1 MGKENFDEVAAA
13 YEQVKKTGDTL
24 KADYE
29 QTCNEINAAEAELE
43 ALPLA
48 PVPFEDMKAAIL
60 DFVDASGERH
70 AEKLRT
76 FIADFANG
84 KTGYGQGEGSDVK
97 VEINDVGKP
106 LRFYV
111 LQGAILG
118 NGANASNARILTG
131 GIASLVDRAF
141 YYFCAELIREGLQ
154 KTMDRMTPQEF
165 GYDKVRAKDIGT
177 PRHERVAAIAALEE
191 RLVELRSRKADLV
204 GKILTLGFE
213 IPPTAKR
220 KP

>member
-1 MGKENFDEVAAA
+1 MKQENFDEVASA
-13 YEQVKKTGDTL
+13 YEQVKKTGDAL
-24 KADYE
+24 KADYVR
-29 QTCNEINAAEAELE
+29 TCNEIVAAETELE

-84 KTGYGQGEGSDVK
+84 RTGYGGGAGGVGMVDLH
-97 VEINDVGKP
+97 DVGKP
-106 LRFYV
+106 MNFAII
-111 LQGAILG
+111 QGAILG
-118 NGANASNARILTG
+118 NGSAASDARILTG
-131 GIASLVDRAF
+131 GIAGLVDRAF
-141 YYFCAELIREGLQ
+141 YYFCAQMVREGLQ
-154 KTMDRMTPQEF
+154 KTMDRMTPEEF
-165 GYDKVRAKDIGT
+165 GYDKIRPADVGT
-177 PRHERVAAIAALEE
+177 PRRERVVAIAALEA
-191 RLVELRSRKADLV
+191 RLAELRSRKAGLE
-204 GKILTLGFE
+204 GKILRLGFA

>member
-1 MGKENFDEVAAA
+1 MEHKNFDEVASA
-13 YEQVKKTGDTL
+13 YEQVKKTGDSL

-29 QTCNEINAAEAELE
+29 QTRKEIEAAETELE

-84 KTGYGQGEGSDVK
+84 RTGYGGGAGGELMVDMH
-97 VEINDVGKP
+97 DVGKP
-106 LRFYV
+106 MRFAI

-118 NGANASNARILTG
+118 NQSAASNARILTG
-131 GIASLVDRAF
+131 GIAGLVDRAL
-141 YYFCAELIREGLQ
+141 YYFCAQLIREGLQ
-154 KTMDRMTPQEF
+154 KTMDRMTPEEF
-165 GYDKVRAKDIGT
+165 GYNKIRAADVGT

-191 RLVELRSRKADLV
+191 RLVELRSRKADLA
-204 GKILTLGFE
+204 GKLLTLGFE

>member
-1 MGKENFDEVAAA
+1 MEKENFDEVAIA
-13 YEQVKKTGDTL
+13 YEQVKKTGDAL
-24 KADYE
+24 KADYA
-29 QTCNEINAAEAELE
+29 QTCKEIDAAETELE

-70 AEKLRT
+70 AAKLRT

-84 KTGYGQGEGSDVK
+84 RTGWGGGSGGVGMVDLHD
-97 VEINDVGKP
+97 IGKP
-106 LRFYV
+106 LRFAI
-111 LQGAILG
+111 LQEAILG
-118 NGANASNARILTG
+118 NSSAASDARILTG
-131 GIASLVDRAF
+131 GIAGLVDRAF

-154 KTMDRMTPQEF
+154 KTLDRMTPEEF
-165 GYDKVRAKDIGT
+165 GYDKVREKDIGT
-177 PRHERVAAIAALEE
+177 PRHERVAAIATLEA
-191 RLVELRSRKADLV
+191 RLVELRSRKEELA
-204 GKILTLGFE
+204 GKILTLGFD

>member
-1 MGKENFDEVAAA
+1 MEHQNFDEVASA

-29 QTCNEINAAEAELE
+29 QTCKEIDAAETELE

-76 FIADFANG
+76 FIANFASG
-84 KTGYGQGEGSDVK
+84 RTGHGQGDGGIGQVDLH
-97 VEINDVGKP
+97 DVGKP
-106 LRFYV
+106 LRFSV

-118 NGANASNARILTG
+118 NGSLSSDARILTG

-141 YYFCAELIREGLQ
+141 YYFCAQLIREGLQ
-154 KTMDRMTPQEF
+154 KTMDRMTPEEF
-165 GYDKVRAKDIGT
+165 GYDRVRAKDVGT
-177 PRHERVAAIAALEE
+177 PRHERVVAIAALEA
-191 RLVELRSRKADLV
+191 RLVELRSRKEELA
-204 GKILTLGFE
+204 GKILKLGFD

>member
-1 MGKENFDEVAAA
+1 MEQKNFDEVATA
-13 YEQVKKTGDTL
+13 YEQVKEIGAVL

-29 QTCNEINAAEAELE
+29 QTCIDIDAAESELE
-43 ALPLA
+43 TLPLA

-70 AEKLRT
+70 AEKLRS

-84 KTGYGQGEGSDVK
+84 RIGYGGGAGGAGMVALH
-97 VEINDVGKP
+97 DVGKP
-106 LRFYV
+106 MRFAI
-111 LQGAILG
+111 LQSAILG
-118 NGANASNARILTG
+118 NGSAASDARILTG
-131 GIASLVDRAF
+131 GIAGLVDRAL
-141 YYFCAELIREGLQ
+141 YYFCAQLIREGLQ
-154 KTMDRMTPQEF
+154 KTMDRMTPEEF
-165 GYDKVRAKDIGT
+165 GYDKIRPAEVGT
-177 PRHERVAAIAALEE
+177 PRHERVVAIAALEN
-191 RLVELRSRKADLV
+191 RLAKLRSRKRDLE

>member
-1 MGKENFDEVAAA
+1 MGQENFDEVASA
-13 YEQVKKTGDTL
+13 YEQVKKTGDAL
-24 KADYE
+24 KADYVR
-29 QTCNEINAAEAELE
+29 TCNEINAAETELE

-70 AEKLRT
+70 AAKLRT

-84 KTGYGQGEGSDVK
+84 KTAWGQGEGSEVSVDLR
-97 VEINDVGKP
+97 DVGKP

-118 NGANASNARILTG
+118 KGANAPHARILTG
-131 GIASLVDRAF
+131 GIAGLVDRAF
-141 YYFCAELIREGLQ
+141 FYFCAELIREGLQ
-154 KTMDRMTPQEF
+154 KTMDRMTPEEF
-165 GYDKVRAKDIGT
+165 GYDKVREKDIGT

-191 RLVELRSRKADLV
+191 RLAELRNRKEELV